1 MILEKTCP
9 EEMIHFTCCSE
20 MNLTSFTGSKILQI
34 WHELPKLVITS
45 LTSAWIT
52 MYTAVAIALLCLF
65 YCVGLK
71 AFMTY
76 IDWSSKTLYMLGPL
90 NKIWFLL
97 IFESWTGTEK
107 LEKNCPCLSASGDLS
122 IYNIFVMIAFKNL
135 MHLLTIIIYYKN
147 CCQLWQDSSN
157 HTLFTGSL
165 VIMGFQCLS
174 SCPHFWK
181 LPLGLEPSEVLSWRL
196 PGDGVLLYSSK

>member
-20 MNLTSFTGSKILQI
+20 TNLTSFTGSKILQI

-45 LTSAWIT
+45 LTNAWIT

-76 IDWSSKTLYMLGPL
+76 IDWSSKTLYMLGPF
-90 NKIWFLL
+90 NKIWFLFSNHEL
-97 IFESWTGTEK
+97 HLQNWKKIVLAWVPQG
-107 LEKNCPCLSASGDLS
+107 
-122 IYNIFVMIAFKNL
+122 IYWYTIIFVMIAFKNL

-147 CCQLWQDSSN
+147 CCQLGQHSSN

-165 VIMGFQCLS
+165 VIMGFQYLS